1 MRSRQSTSIQL
12 EYALLGFL
20 LGQPL
25 HGYEIHHRLQDAQAL
40 GLVWHVKQAHLYAL
54 LERLEAAGMLVGELV
69 PQDTRPPRRLL
80 RLTDA
85 GREAFQTWLHTPV
98 AHGRDLRIEFLA
110 KLFWA
115 QRDSP
120 ASAANIIAQQRA
132 ACERWLHALQREL
145 DAVQEST
152 PFAALVVQF
161 RLGQTQAML
170 DWLDTCAA
178 TLAPDPVQY

>member
-1 MRSRQSTSIQL
+1 MRSRRPASIQL

-20 LGQPL
+20 LEQPL

-54 LERLEAAGMLVGELV
+54 LDRLEAAGLLLGELV
-69 PQDTRPPRRLL
+69 PQNTRPPRRLL

-85 GREAFQTWLHTPV
+85 GREAFHTWLRTPV
-98 AHGRDLRIEFLA
+98 AHGRDLRIEFLT

-115 QRDSP
+115 QRDGP
-120 ASAANIIAQQRA
+120 ASATTIITKQRD
-132 ACERWLHALQREL
+132 ACETWLHDLQREL
-145 DAVQEST
+145 AAVQDTT

-161 RLGQTQAML
+161 RIGQTQAML
-170 DWLDTCAA
+170 DWLDACAA
-178 TLAPDPVQY
+178 TLAPDLVQH

>member
-1 MRSRQSTSIQL
+1 MRSRQSASIQL

-20 LGQPL
+20 LEQPL

-54 LERLEAAGMLVGELV
+54 LERLEAAGLLVGELV
-69 PQDTRPPRRLL
+69 PQDSRPPRRLL

-98 AHGRDLRIEFLA
+98 AHGRDLRIPFLA

-115 QRDSP
+115 QRNGP
-120 ASAANIIAQQRA
+120 ASAATIIARQRD
-132 ACERWLHALQREL
+132 ACETWLHDLQTEL
-145 DAVQEST
+145 DAVQHTT

-161 RLGQTQAML
+161 RIGQTQAML
-170 DWLDTCAA
+170 HWLDTCAA
-178 TLAPDPVQY
+178 TLAPDLVQH